1 LFVPS
6 RLAIWIR
13 QPKARNGNP
22 KWQPAEL
29 SCAVTISPTG
39 HGPSLTLIPLEAHM
53 PHYPK
58 LALQPRLPQP
68 RADLVRQAAKLYIT
82 EAVLIMQ
89 AGSSNPDRDMS
100 VLLTVSSE
108 LRMRSSDKVQSHAF
122 ISWRVHVDSPLGLL
136 DERSGELFKL
146 ILTSCV

>member
-1 LFVPS
+1 
-6 RLAIWIR
+6 
-13 QPKARNGNP
+13 
-22 KWQPAEL
+22 
-29 SCAVTISPTG
+29 
-39 HGPSLTLIPLEAHM
+39 M